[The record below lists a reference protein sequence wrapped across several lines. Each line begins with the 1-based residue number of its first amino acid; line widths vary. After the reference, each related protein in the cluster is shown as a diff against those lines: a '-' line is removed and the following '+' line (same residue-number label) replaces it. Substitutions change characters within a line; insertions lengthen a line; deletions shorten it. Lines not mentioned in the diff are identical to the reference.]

1 MNSKFIKSAVIGLV
15 VVLVLSLGIVAV
27 FAQDDTTP
35 DTDTETTPT
44 LPFGRGDLDTDTAPT
59 MPFGRGDFGGR
70 GGHHDGADDEALAAA
85 LGITPEQLQAARQKV
100 MADRLAQAVEDGSLT
115 QDQANTMLAM
125 EALKSYIDRDAILA
139 AVLGMTVDELD
150 AARADGTL
158 SDLMAGIDQTELQE
172 KTQAATEAA
181 VQQAV
186 SDNVI
191 TQDQADL
198 VLEQMANGTNLLGR
212 SGGHGHSGD
221 FDGGRGGFRTA
232 PDQTDDTESGEAVA
246 PFAFGA

>member
-1 MNSKFIKSAVIGLV
+1 MNNKFTKSAVIGLV
-15 VVLVLSLGIVAV
+15 IVLVLSLGVVAA
-27 FAQDDTTP
+27 FAQDDTPP
-35 DTDTETTPT
+35 DTDTETFP
-44 LPFGRGDLDTDTAPT
+44 APA

-70 GGHHDGADDEALAAA
+70 GGHHSGADDEALAAA
-85 LGITPEQLQAARQKV
+85 LGITQEELQAARQEV
-100 MADRLAQAVEDGSLT
+100 MAERLAQAVEDGFLT

-139 AVLGMTVDELD
+139 AALGMTVEEVE
-150 AARADGTL
+150 AAREDDTL
-158 SDLMAGIDQTELQE
+158 YDLMAGIDQTELQE
-172 KTQAATEAA
+172 KTQAAMEAA

-198 VLEQMANGTNLLGR
+198 VLEQMANGASLLGR
-212 SGGHGHSGD
+212 SGGHHHPGNFG
-221 FDGGRGGFRTA
+221 GGRGGFRTA
-232 PDQTDDTESGEAVA
+232 PDQTEDTESGEAAA